1 MNQHPL
7 SPTLDD
13 IDNQKADVYINQI
26 KDIEKISSEKNIHNL
41 ALMGPYGSGKST
53 ILLKLK
59 NTDLNKYACISML
72 EFNESP
78 RTTNDLK
85 VIDDEDSSTKSTN
98 KETEANTEQQTQQ
111 QIQTINNEV
120 IENDIDKIEKSIVQQ
135 LLYQAPKNQIPFSK
149 VRKDYPKKSLVSNS
163 LINFLIFASLI
174 FLFNIFSLFDYVKSF
189 NFSSALFYISSIYF
203 VFLTIY
209 GCIALYHLFMY
220 IFINF
225 KISKIQITKSNASL
239 ELDCNS
245 VYNKYIDEILY
256 FFKNTKFDSV
266 IFEDIDRYNDKLL
279 FSHLRELNILLN
291 KSDYLK
297 NKKINFI
304 YAIRDDLFEN
314 ENRTK
319 FFDFIVSIVP
329 ILDYSNSKIKL
340 KNLVDDENI
349 SDSCLNKLSMY
360 LSDFRILKNI
370 CNEYNTYKQ
379 IITNIFYHDKLLS
392 LLTFK
397 NLFPNEFSKLQ
408 FNNSVINKLIEKKKE
423 IVEIERVKIQNEIN
437 LQLDALNQDI
447 VLLDPTY
454 TILSTINNLISPHIN
469 DDGYSNYTIS
479 GISGTHRYYTL
490 KSFTEINVNWKEIK
504 NMTSITIRKAS
515 SYPESISVPYYIT
528 EKFNKLYAYHENND
542 IIKDKTLLDIQND
555 IDNNNEKLSA
565 LNISRLCD
573 IFNSETHLKDFDSV
587 LDNYIKTN
595 KINNPEFK
603 SFIKTLISSDLID
616 ENYNNYISVNYDNDN
631 LSANDKLFIKNA
643 YCNIKNDFNLNLTN
657 IDFIYNE
664 LKDLVISNPNCFNIN
679 ILFYIAKH
687 DKNNLPKFLKT
698 NASEIEKI
706 YFELD
711 ESNKLFKQIAQSTLI
726 NCPNIT
732 NLLYQNKNNYAF
744 NKWIKEFLVVSNE
757 KFQNLPNRE
766 LLNEKIKNLN
776 MFIVTHYNESEID
789 NLVKN
794 MQTLYIK
801 FKNIIGC
808 EKNEYL
814 KKCIINNSLYEF
826 NFENLS
832 HIDKSLSYEKLC
844 SNENIKTYINE
855 HLKEYLDILV
865 KNNIKTVQS
874 PTFNQLI
881 ISDVEDDK
889 LISQYIIM
897 NNIELSDFTNIQS
910 DEVIKA
916 VCKIENNIIP
926 FLNTKNLKLNTL
938 SQILFHAEENFA
950 FSKNNALLVYEYI
963 YDNNLFDS
971 QYGLTKIFINL
982 LRNKTIEQ
990 TKKDTIIKKVLS
1002 NKQLELIAKAYWRI
1016 TKSSESFEVDNN
1028 ALNLSICEQLKTLNL
1043 FNYEINEKIK
1053 LTRI

>member
-7 SPTLDD
+7 SPTLDN

-59 NTDLNKYACISML
+59 NTDSNKYVCISML

-85 VIDDEDSSTKSTN
+85 VVDDEDSSTKLPN
-98 KETEANTEQQTQQ
+98 EEDAENTEQQSQQ
-111 QIQTINNEV
+111 PCQSINNDV
-120 IENDIDKIEKSIVQQ
+120 IGCDIDKIEKSIVQQ
-135 LLYQAPKNQIPFSK
+135 LLYQAPKHKIPFSK
-149 VRKDYPKKSLVSNS
+149 VRKDYPKKSIVSNS
-163 LINFLIFASLI
+163 IINFLIFASLI

-189 NFSSALFYISSIYF
+189 NFSNALFYISSIYF

-220 IFINF
+220 IFTNF

-245 VYNKYIDEILY
+245 IYNKYIDEILY
-256 FFKNTKFDSV
+256 FFKNTKFDTV

-314 ENRTK
+314 EDRTK

-379 IITNIFYHDKLLS
+379 IITNIFYQDKLLS

-408 FNNSVINKLIEKKKE
+408 FNNSVINQLIEKKKE

-447 VLLDPTY
+447 VLFDPTY
-454 TILSTINNLISPHIN
+454 TIYQTIEQMISTYIIN
-469 DDGYSNYTIS
+469 DSHVYRVSGLLDSFYSYNFPNYTNP
-479 GISGTHRYYTL
+479 R
-490 KSFTEINVNWKEIK
+490 INWDEIK
-504 NMTSITIRKAS
+504 DLKTIKINKGS
-515 SYPESISVPYYIT
+515 STTKSISVPYYIT
-528 EKFNKLYAYHENND
+528 EKFNKIYEYH
-542 IIKDKTLLDIQND
+542 IFKDKLKEKTLLDIQND
-555 IDNNNEKLSA
+555 IDNNNEKLSN
-565 LNISRLCD
+565 LNIIRLCD
-573 IFNSETHLKDFDSV
+573 IFNNEDYLKDFDGV

-595 KINNPEFK
+595 KINNTDFK
-603 SFIKTLISSDLID
+603 SFIKTLISADLID
-616 ENYNNYISVNYDNDN
+616 ENYNNYISVSYDNDN

-698 NASEIEKI
+698 NSSEIEKI
-706 YFELD
+706 YFGLD
-711 ESNKLFKQIAQSTLI
+711 EANKSFKQIAQSTLI

-732 NLLYQNKNNYAF
+732 NLLYQNNNDYAF

-776 MFIVTHYNESEID
+776 MFIVTHYKESEID
-789 NLVKN
+789 NLIKN

-826 NFENLS
+826 NFKNLS

-844 SNENIKTYINE
+844 SNENVKTYINE

-865 KNNIKTVQS
+865 KNNIKTIQS
-874 PTFNQLI
+874 TTFNQLI
-881 ISDVEDDK
+881 ISDVEDYE

-897 NNIELSDFTNIQS
+897 NNIELSDFTNVQS
-910 DEVIKA
+910 DEIINA

-926 FLNTKNLKLNTL
+926 FLNTKNLKLTTL

-971 QYGLTKIFINL
+971 QYGLTKVFISL
-982 LRNKTIEQ
+982 LRNKIIDQ

-1016 TKSSESFEVDNN
+1016 SKSSVSFEVDNN
-1028 ALNLSICEQLKTLNL
+1028 ALNLSVCEQLKTLNL